1 MEHPTKPLSCASLSS
16 VVTRLQYHL
25 ENDPICALQLFQAV
39 AHNVEK
45 VIDQA
50 PACVVDAAS
59 PGLQASCDE
68 LFWLKD
74 FWTSSSVYIA
84 ARDEMIKYKG
94 TTVTSTITHV
104 NGPYHH
110 FITQATLFAEFAQWP
125 SILKKPVSLLSN
137 THTDAKTQGR
147 FGSDGYII
155 MGLNFL
161 ALADAFAMSQQ
172 EEWLQLVQAIMDWT
186 SIVSAAF
193 LCLGY
198 GRCCATIL
206 QTNSLY
212 HRLMFLL
219 HEGCIHAKVRR

>member
-16 VVTRLQYHL
+16 VVTCLQYHL
-25 ENDPICALQLFQAV
+25 ENDPIRALQLFQAV

-45 VIDQA
+45 VIDWA
-50 PACVVDAAS
+50 PACVVDATS

-94 TTVTSTITHV
+94 TTVTSTITRV
-104 NGPYHH
+104 NGPCHH

-147 FGSDGYII
+147 FGSDGIYPTI
-155 MGLNFL
+155 LR
-161 ALADAFAMSQQ
+161 Q
-172 EEWLQLVQAIMDWT
+172 EEWSQLVQAIMDWT

-193 LCLGY
+193 LCLSY

-219 HEGCIHAKVRR
+219 REGCIHAKVRR